1 MRRLLF
7 YIYTSFV
14 ILFVFDLFLNSDV
27 LLTLQGI
34 LGMLALAFSI
44 KGANRT
50 YQTIG
55 IVFLIVS
62 LALMMIYHVPFND
75 LAIYFTSM
83 GLLLSLLYLIP
94 FINHYMIVGGYE
106 QSLFKLLQ
114 KNTPNL
120 GKFYVK
126 SYLTTYALTLFIFI
140 STIPLV
146 FSLIREKTAHL
157 SSQVTHQFATR
168 AVLRPF
174 AAANTWSPIE
184 VYIAMVVAFT
194 GSSYLILLPILF
206 VFSVTMLLID
216 TSLGYAKYRHI
227 KFDEQEDE
235 PDKPKVN
242 VRHLVSLVVFLVL
255 FIATAAMTHLATG
268 LDFFESIILVIIPY
282 TFLWAIVT
290 KKYRTFTRYNQK
302 VWGEHIWSMQN
313 FMVLLLPIGLFNE
326 VISETPL
333 LDQAMESFAWLEQ
346 APLLLFIFIQLSS
359 MVLAFFGFHP
369 LVTLSLQGLFV
380 TPFLDTINPLSI
392 SVVMIVSVI
401 ANDMTGTF
409 NIPITM
415 LNQYFKRNPYQLTL
429 WNIGYALT
437 FGGIGVL
444 IAWLLI

>member
-106 QSLFKLLQ
+106 QSLFNLLQ

-227 KFDEQEDE
+227 KFDEQGDE

-255 FIATAAMTHLATG
+255 FIATAAMTHLATD

-437 FGGIGVL
+437 FGGIAVL
-444 IAWLLI
+444 IAWLLL